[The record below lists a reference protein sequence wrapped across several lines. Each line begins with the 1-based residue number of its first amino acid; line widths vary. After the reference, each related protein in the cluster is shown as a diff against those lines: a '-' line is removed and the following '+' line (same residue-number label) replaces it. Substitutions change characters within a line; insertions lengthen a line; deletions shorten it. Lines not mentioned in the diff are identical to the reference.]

1 MHKPQAAA
9 TASLAL
15 SIHNGTLDF
24 LSAWWFARKLVFEI
38 FERTINALVI
48 NLQIEYVASIRQIH
62 RLVAGE
68 A

>member
-24 LSAWWFARKLVFEI
+24 LSAWFARKLVFEI